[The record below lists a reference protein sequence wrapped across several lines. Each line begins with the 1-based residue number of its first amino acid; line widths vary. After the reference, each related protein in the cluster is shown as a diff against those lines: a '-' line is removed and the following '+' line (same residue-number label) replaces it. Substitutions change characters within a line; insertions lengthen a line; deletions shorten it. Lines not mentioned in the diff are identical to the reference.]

1 MGRTC
6 VSIRGKGGDGTRR
19 SWYDPFGADCPS
31 TGGEETGASGFSE
44 SLSGQLDDGISGL
57 VDKKSLLRWEFEII
71 IGRFGLR
78 LKRQKTRRA
87 SNTRAATPPTTIPAT
102 VLVEMCFELSEL
114 SGKFVRVDP
123 VDESDFGGCV

>member
-1 MGRTC
+1 VGRTC
-6 VSIRGKGGDGTRR
+6 VSIRGKGRDGTRR
-19 SWYDPFGADCPS
+19 SWDDPFGADCS
-31 TGGEETGASGFSE
+31 NTGGEETGASGFSE

-87 SNTRAATPPTTIPAT
+87 SNTRAATPPTTIPAR
-102 VLVEMCFELSEL
+102 VLDEMRFELFEL
-114 SGKFVRVDP
+114 SGKFVRVGP